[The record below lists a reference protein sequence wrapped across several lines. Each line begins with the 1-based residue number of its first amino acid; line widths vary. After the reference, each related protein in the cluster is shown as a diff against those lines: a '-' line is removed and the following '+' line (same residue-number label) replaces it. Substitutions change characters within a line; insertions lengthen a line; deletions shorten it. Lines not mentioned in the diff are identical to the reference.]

1 MKSPLIS
8 GFLVLLVVLAFT
20 FSVPIAAMAYG
31 GDGDGDG
38 DGDGGDR
45 SDPGDSGLT
54 GFVFIDPSSVG
65 EMNIAGGTIDLNN
78 IPEYTP
84 LTPRERFELQQML
97 NQSDANFWAALGHL
111 AQAGEAGS
119 EIAAFGGKVAG
130 WGLAFTPVGVPVK
143 IAIAATRGVADGYAS
158 SVEKG
163 DGKEAS
169 QATFSGVVAATVEA
183 STSSLNPVVGIVAG
197 EVAGNLANSEAP
209 NRAPGPNIGDA
220 AMRDAEVTHDPYT
233 GRKFPTPVYR

>member
-8 GFLVLLVVLAFT
+8 GFLVLLVVLAVT
-20 FSVPIAAMAYG
+20 FLVPIAAMASGGG
-31 GDGDGDG
+31 GDGE
-38 DGDGGDR
+38 GGT
-45 SDPGDSGLT
+45 PLSGALELT

-65 EMNIAGGTIDLNN
+65 GMDIAGGTVDINN
-78 IPEYTP
+78 IPEYVP
-84 LTPRERFELQQML
+84 LTPREQFQIQQMI
-97 NQSDANFWAALGHL
+97 NRSEANFWTAMGYL
-111 AQAGEAGS
+111 AGAGEVGS
-119 EIAAFGGKVAG
+119 KIGALGGKVAG
-130 WGLAFTPVGVPVK
+130 WVLAFTPAGIPVK

-169 QATFSGVVAATVEA
+169 QATFSGIVSGTVEGV
-183 STSSLNPVVGIVAG
+183 TSSFNPVVGIVAG

-220 AMRDAEVTHDPYT
+220 AMRDARVTHDPYT
-233 GRKFPTPVYR
+233 GRAFTAPVYR